1 MPTSPPSSLSAAVK
15 PRIESVPAYEHTDG
29 DVAADFAAVAGLFLD
44 GWQRDA
50 LYACMSFRADG
61 FLACPEYVEIVSRQ
75 NGKGSFLEARVL
87 AGFLLF
93 GEKLIMWS
101 AHLYKTSK
109 AAFRRLRTLFFALG
123 RRINDNLVEID
134 GILVK
139 VNNTHGEEGF
149 ERRDTGQQIIF
160 VARSSGG
167 GRGLTGD
174 LVIIDEAFAYT
185 DDQHAALYPTMSAR
199 SMVAPGPQIIYTSSP
214 PLAEPDSNFAAGGDV
229 LFRLRKRGLAGDT
242 DGLGYRDW
250 GVDAQLDKLDRI
262 DVSDR
267 VLWYEANPALGVRI
281 AESFVAKELKSL
293 GSRKFAIE
301 RLGVWP
307 VERPENGGAIN
318 VAHWNALADVDS
330 RREGAVA
337 LGIDITPAQDYAAIV
352 LYGHRTDGLGHAQM
366 LDYRPGTEWIVGRLK
381 ELRDALNPMAICA
394 ARGTY
399 TTLRAGLDEADFRL
413 PKSGDV
419 PANGD
424 VVTVTGTDMTAAAGQ
439 ILEAVRQASFKHVP
453 EREFDAAICGAVTR
467 QTSDSIAWSRKEASA
482 DITPLVAFT
491 LAKWIYEARAPIL
504 NYDVLQSFY

>member
-1 MPTSPPSSLSAAVK
+1 MLTLPPSSLSAAVR
-15 PRIESVPAYEHTDG
+15 PRVESLPAYEYTDG
-29 DVAADFAAVAGLFLD
+29 DVAADFAGAAGLFLD
-44 GWQRDA
+44 EWQRDA
-50 LYACMSFRADG
+50 LYACMSYRADG

-93 GEKLIMWS
+93 GEKLTMWS

-123 RRINDNLVEID
+123 QRINDNLVKI
-134 GILVK
+134 GKVLVK

-250 GVDAQLDKLDRI
+250 GIDAQLDKLDRI
-262 DVSDR
+262 DVADR

-293 GSRKFAIE
+293 GSRKFSIE

-307 VERPENGGAIN
+307 VERPESGGAIN
-318 VAHWNALADVDS
+318 MLHWNALGDSES
-330 RREGAVA
+330 RRDGMVA

-352 LYGHRTDGLGHAQM
+352 LYGHRADGLGHTQM
-366 LDYRPGTEWIVGRLK
+366 LDYRPGTEWLVPRLV
-381 ELRDALNPMAICA
+381 ELAASLKPLAICA
-394 ARGTY
+394 GRGTY
-399 TTLRAGLDEADFRL
+399 TTLKAAMAEADFRL
-413 PKSGDV
+413 PKPTDTIATGDFVSVSG
-419 PANGD
+419 A
-424 VVTVTGTDMTAAAGQ
+424 DMTAATGQ
-439 ILEAVRQASFKHVP
+439 ILEAVRRASFKHVGQ
-453 EREFDAAICGAVTR
+453 REFDAAIGGAVTR
-467 QTSDSIAWSRKEASA
+467 QTSDSIAWSRKEASS

-504 NYDVLQSFY
+504 NYNVMDSFY